1 MSWLWEANGMNLIQ
15 IEYFLKL
22 AELGSFRRTAEALY
36 ISQPAVSKQISLLEK
51 EWGFPLFDRSYR
63 SVKLTQSGKIMLEVL
78 KESTEK
84 FDDAL
89 IRAKRQSKQYTLE
102 LRMGLPEYANMGDL
116 DELLAQFQRDNPTV
130 ILKVRYVP
138 LSMLELSEGGNDFD
152 LVVNYERNLRGKN
165 HMESRTLGTRRH
177 MAIVSRDHPAVQKEH
192 PRFEDLIHERVYVP
206 SNDNSNLTT
215 DYCVFICNNH
225 GFTPAEVECLP
236 NIESVLMAVKMGF
249 GYAVLDNLLEL
260 PPRFQLIS
268 LPTNVRF
275 DVKLAW
281 KKEDQNPMLK
291 KLVTYICE
299 GLHLGPVGETDGRQV
314 MER

>member
-1 MSWLWEANGMNLIQ
+1 MNLIQ

-22 AELGSFRRTAEALY
+22 AELGSFRKTAEALY

-63 SVKLTQSGKIMLEVL
+63 SAKLTASGRIMLDMLKKSMEV
-78 KESTEK
+78 
-84 FDDAL
+84 FDDTL
-89 IRAKRQSKQYTLE
+89 VQAKRQSKRYTME
-102 LRMGLPEYANMGDL
+102 LRIGLPEYANMGNLSDVL
-116 DELLAQFQRDNPTV
+116 MDFQKENPSV

-138 LSMLELSEGGNDFD
+138 LSMLELSENEDDFD

-165 HMESRTLGTRRH
+165 YIDSRTLDTRQH
-177 MAIVSRDHPAVQKEH
+177 MAIVSRENPAVQKGS
-192 PRFEDLIHERVYVP
+192 PVFEDLVHERVYVP
-206 SNDNSNLTT
+206 SNTNSTLTK
-215 DYCVFICNNH
+215 DYCIFICNNH

-260 PPRFQLIS
+260 PPRFELIE
-268 LPTNVRF
+268 LPTKVYF

-281 KKEDQNPMLK
+281 KKNTSNPMLK
-291 KLVTYICE
+291 KLAAY
-299 GLHLGPVGETDGRQV
+299 LG
-314 MER
+314 ERLKLGQP